1 MAFARVFRML
11 DEQSDLMGRML
22 DTLGIRQPQCSDLQ
36 SARDLREAAQNCVH
50 CRASP
55 ECRAWLDEQD
65 VIGQTSDPTFCP
77 NYERFQTWEKTKR

>member
-22 DTLGIRQPQCSDLQ
+22 DTLGIRQPQCGDLQ
-36 SARDLREAAQNCVH
+36 SAKGLREAAQTCVH
-50 CRASP
+50 CKVGP
-55 ECRAWLDEQD
+55 ECRAWLDEQE

-77 NYERFQTWEKTKR
+77 NHERFKTWERSTR